1 MIEQENIPQQPD
13 KPAPTLTPAVGQD
26 EKKLPPVNA
35 ASLPGMTFEE
45 EKLQNV
51 TMTRPTVKAG
61 TVNVDETAMFPP
73 AAAANHTELTRKFP
87 SLRQLS
93 SGEDRRWGATY
104 LNSLWMS
111 PADNALQ
118 DSLSREGSDWRQGVQ
133 INGENLRSQT
143 PHYDKP
149 VNKIVTGEQALA
161 LAYAHMEIGDIF
173 HAGMFNSGFWVSFK
187 PAPDPVWLNINRLL
201 GADVTRI
208 CRETYGLLHSTA
220 TSLTIATI
228 IDCILP
234 FVYSTTVNP
243 AEMSIN
249 DIPKYLKAS
258 DEMDFIWGFICANYP
273 RGFNIERSCI
283 ADPSAC
289 RSVIKEVIQ
298 PGELQWVDNAALPEF
313 CRVHMRARN
322 AGQMSLKHVQ
332 EYQER
337 LDAHLGQVVTIGKNL
352 VAELTLKTP
361 TSQQK
366 RLMTEA
372 YVEGVKSSVLSSV
385 GDDVPMTQREN
396 LYQEHMTAT
405 EMRMYQHWVSKI
417 VFNGVTVDQPEDIA
431 NILGVW
437 TRDNELRIQFFEE
450 MAKFIDKTA
459 ITILALAAVQCPNC
473 GANHSSPTQVGRSK
487 IDCVPID
494 ILQVFSLLA
503 EFKTRVISART

>member
-73 AAAANHTELTRKFP
+73 AAAANHIELTRKFP

-283 ADPSAC
+283 ADPSA
-289 RSVIKEVIQ
+289 
-298 PGELQWVDNAALPEF
+298 
-313 CRVHMRARN
+313 
-322 AGQMSLKHVQ
+322 
-332 EYQER
+332 
-337 LDAHLGQVVTIGKNL
+337 
-352 VAELTLKTP
+352 
-361 TSQQK
+361 
-366 RLMTEA
+366 
-372 YVEGVKSSVLSSV
+372 
-385 GDDVPMTQREN
+385 
-396 LYQEHMTAT
+396 
-405 EMRMYQHWVSKI
+405 
-417 VFNGVTVDQPEDIA
+417 
-431 NILGVW
+431 
-437 TRDNELRIQFFEE
+437 
-450 MAKFIDKTA
+450 
-459 ITILALAAVQCPNC
+459 
-473 GANHSSPTQVGRSK
+473 
-487 IDCVPID
+487 
-494 ILQVFSLLA
+494 
-503 EFKTRVISART
+503 